1 MSSRA
6 TWTAERTAEPLR
18 RNLASGAL
26 PDVVT
31 EGRPA
36 ARGCLDRVGMT
47 GIETI
52 VTLPTATGP
61 MRLPAS
67 IDAFVSL
74 DDPLAKGIHMSRI
87 VLAIERAFS
96 SRDLTTATVVALL
109 RGIRRDQGALS
120 RSARLVAHVAYPV
133 GRESLRS
140 GELGTRIYPVRFGG
154 TLETDG
160 TVRIELGTAITYSS
174 TCPCSAA
181 LARELLRERFV
192 ERFGDLEKL
201 TVAETLGWLDSE
213 EGILPVP
220 HSQRSR
226 ADVRVEVDPAGFEPT
241 PLELIDLVERAL
253 GTPVQAAVK
262 RIDEQEF
269 ARLNAANPLFCE
281 DAARRVAAVLASDP
295 RIRAHSVRVEHEE
308 SLHPHNAVAA
318 VASPTW
324 SARGDALA
332 PLRGS
337 FPSPSPC
344 R

>member
-6 TWTAERTAEPLR
+6 SWTAERTVEPPP
-18 RNLASGAL
+18 RNRGSGAL
-26 PDVVT
+26 PDVAT

-47 GIETI
+47 GIEAI

-67 IDAFVSL
+67 IDAYVSL

-87 VLAIERAFS
+87 VLAIEKAFS
-96 SRDLTTATVVALL
+96 SRNLTTATVAALL
-109 RGIRRDQGALS
+109 RAIRCDQGALS
-120 RSARLVAHVAYPV
+120 RSARLVVHVAYPV
-133 GRESLRS
+133 ERESLCS

-154 TLETDG
+154 TLESDG
-160 TVRIELGTAITYSS
+160 TVRTELGTAITYSS

-181 LARELLRERFV
+181 LARKLLRERFV

-226 ADVRVEVDPAGFEPT
+226 ADVRVEIDSVRSGPT
-241 PLELIDLVERAL
+241 PLELIDIVERAL

-269 ARLNAANPLFCE
+269 ARLNGANPLFCE

-295 RIRAHSVRVEHEE
+295 RIRAHSVHVEHEE

-324 SARGDALA
+324 SAKGDALA
-332 PLRGS
+332 PPCGP
-337 FPSPSPC
+337 FPFLSPC